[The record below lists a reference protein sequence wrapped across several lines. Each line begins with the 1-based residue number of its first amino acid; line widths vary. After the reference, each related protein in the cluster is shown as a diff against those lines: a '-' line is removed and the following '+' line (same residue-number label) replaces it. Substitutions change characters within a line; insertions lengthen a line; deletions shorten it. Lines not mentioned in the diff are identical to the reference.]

1 MKKEITLTKRGP
13 FDVMVAPDGYYLT
26 QASDDVT
33 NRVYPHERMLLAG
46 EQLADWRIATDEEKA
61 AFEAQMAKHQNE

>member
-1 MKKEITLTKRGP
+1 M
-13 FDVMVAPDGYYLT
+13 MVAPDGYYLT
-26 QASDDVT
+26 QAADDVT

-61 AFEAQMAKHQNE
+61 AFEASQEEQI

>member
-26 QASDDVT
+26 QAAEDVA

-46 EQLADWRIATDEEKA
+46 ELLADWRIATVEEKTA
-61 AFEAQMAKHQNE
+61 YDALQEESMLK